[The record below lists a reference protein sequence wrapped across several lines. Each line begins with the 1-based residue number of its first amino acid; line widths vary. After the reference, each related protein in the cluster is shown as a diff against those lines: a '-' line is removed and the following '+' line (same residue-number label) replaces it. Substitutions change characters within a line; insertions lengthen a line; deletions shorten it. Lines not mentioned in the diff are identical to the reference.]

1 MKLVVFVEEKVQCLY
16 HSLTEFSRT
25 EESRRNAR
33 DLIEKDEPSDLSS
46 RTDALATYE
55 VDPVSS
61 HRATKKAKKR
71 SNKTS
76 NLRQREDSH
85 RLASTSS
92 EEETQ
97 IEAPKCGRQRSQ
109 SRQFNNTLKLATQ
122 TDRHR
127 IKLLSVAEEA
137 DLIRKYEVTS
147 ARDWLGYGSYSVSLG
162 KTLSCTCKDFM
173 KSRKVKICKHFI
185 WVYVVVLGVDKNSD
199 VLQQV
204 ALTEQE
210 VNSIFQ
216 HAPPPCTQPKPA
228 LSKNRLVPQGCS
240 SESSSA

>member
-85 RLASTSS
+85 SLASTSS

-97 IEAPKCGRQRSQ
+97 IEAPKCDVDPGISMCKRGGRQRSQ

-137 DLIRKYEVTS
+137 DLVRKYEVTS
-147 ARDWLGYGSYSVSLG
+147 AKDWLGYGPYSASLG
-162 KTLSCTCKDFM
+162 KTLSCTCEDFM
-173 KSRKVKICKHFI
+173 KTPKGQDLQALDLGLRCRPWSR
-185 WVYVVVLGVDKNSD
+185 
-199 VLQQV
+199 
-204 ALTEQE
+204 
-210 VNSIFQ
+210 
-216 HAPPPCTQPKPA
+216 
-228 LSKNRLVPQGCS
+228 
-240 SESSSA
+240 